1 MLGVGEE
8 KEASSQ
14 WDSARLPPAVR
25 QPFNLPAWEGPNE
38 GHSSGADR
46 RGPQAPTVTIWAQRG
61 DRSMHFEHFLELPV
75 SKLYLMESMHSK

>member
-1 MLGVGEE
+1 MLPGSHQLSGNPLT
-8 KEASSQ
+8 SQ
-14 WDSARLPPAVR
+14 PV
-25 QPFNLPAWEGPNE
+25 PNE
-38 GHSSGADR
+38 GHSSGAGG